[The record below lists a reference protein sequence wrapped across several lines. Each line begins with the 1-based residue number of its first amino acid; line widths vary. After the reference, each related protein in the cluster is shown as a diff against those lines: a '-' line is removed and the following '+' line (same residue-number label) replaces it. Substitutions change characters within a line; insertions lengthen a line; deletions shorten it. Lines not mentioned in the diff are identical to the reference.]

1 MAWLATKLLIAII
14 MVQCS
19 LSQVAFKNIQLTTP
33 RKGIA
38 SAVVNSSVYFIGG
51 LNNNDNVAT
60 PLIEIYNSYS
70 DTWDAMT
77 LTSPRGFI
85 TPIISEPNIYLI
97 GGYDWINIP
106 YIYSPSDRDFLQL
119 TNSSGPTVRNPTQI
133 SIFDSVLVVAGD
145 YSVDFL
151 DINTMIWS
159 YNETL
164 TQLMNQNPGAHVIVA
179 ENVIIVIEPT
189 RSTSAWI
196 YDIQTTKIIQHN
208 NVVDGGSTDIVRFEG
223 SNGVVFLIFNDKCLL
238 YNVAKNEWR
247 TWNTTN
253 IRFVAHAGGYS
264 YVLGD
269 YLFSD
274 NWNNSLSFIGL
285 ATHTHQFTF
294 GAYVCFMYAANIRV
308 NYGGVG
314 QSFPVPYD
322 ALSTDQFSHGVEWG
336 EDKYVFAD
344 GKIVNLLSASNRNI
358 TLIGDFSP
366 LVVEALFVLDSDRIA
381 IFTADFVMHIY
392 NGNTLALDMYTV
404 SFVPEYLIGDQ
415 FFTLSMSFL
424 VSDPASITEFQSNFG
439 SRPTFVSR
447 SGDSLIAILRDA
459 DAVYYKAMDIYNY
472 QDDEWILNATM
483 PSELFRI
490 LNAAPVPTPVFF
502 FNAALVNNEMIFLW
516 NLDGFATYNISG
528 NEWSAVE
535 TLAITIYP
543 FPSFGQ
549 SFALEPIVDDSIF
562 IGSYTLEYFYQ
573 IDINSRNWTKTSD
586 LSSNDPTSAE
596 TFNLIQRVAYNNKIY
611 ALRYSSSAQKIDA
624 IVYYDPSSGNWDS
637 TLLPFAVQFASMV
650 LANETLV
657 VFTMNSTLFYWQIG
671 SAEWYT
677 SPFSYNFMPSV
688 ATATA
693 SHLFVGGGIDSYTGV
708 LNDQVAIF
716 AISDFV
722 PPPVAVISPNQQPSD
737 VSGLSGDSP
746 LIAAIIVPIVV
757 VIAAGVA
764 LLIILIRRRDK
775 KRKNSVTTVGLE
787 ARYGEWFTPFSD
799 IQFGDQ
805 LGQGANGQVFKG
817 RWKNTEVALKV
828 SMTQANSSVIS
839 ELSLMINLRS
849 HPNIVQLLG
858 FSVHPETDSVI
869 LILEFCNGG
878 SLDNALFN
886 ENSTTVIPLEK
897 KISWI
902 KEIASGINHLH
913 SNNIVHRDIAARNI
927 LLHNDEAKVTDFG
940 MSRLIDEQQ
949 QRGTTKSEL
958 GPIRWMAPE
967 ALKEKQYSAKSDAW
981 SFGILMFE
989 VIAQQEPHLN
999 EDPITVGR
1007 SIRDEGKT
1015 PSVPSSCPPAL
1026 ATLIQNC
1033 WKMNP
1038 DHRPSFAQILEE
1050 LEKL

>member
-1 MAWLATKLLIAII
+1 MTWLATKLFIVSI

-33 RKGIA
+33 RIGIA
-38 SAVVNSSVYFIGG
+38 SAVVNGSVYFIGG
-51 LNNNDNVAT
+51 FINNDNVAT
-60 PLIEIYNSYS
+60 PLIEIYNSFN
-70 DTWDAMT
+70 DTWEAMT

-85 TPIISEPNIYLI
+85 TPVISEPNIYLI

-133 SIFDSVLVVAGD
+133 AIFDSALVVAGN

-151 DINTMIWS
+151 DINTMMWS

-196 YDIQTTKIIQHN
+196 YDIQTTQLIQYN
-208 NVVDGGSTDIVRFEG
+208 NVVDSGSTDLVRFEG
-223 SNGVVFLIFNDKCLL
+223 SNGVVFMIFNDKCLL

-269 YLFSD
+269 YLYSD

-322 ALSTDQFSHGVEWG
+322 ALSTDQFSHGDFKLLEQRNELLVQVFGELWRSPDLLQVNVEQN
-336 EDKYVFAD
+336 A
-344 GKIVNLLSASNRNI
+344 
-358 TLIGDFSP
+358 FSCK
-366 LVVEALFVLDSDRIA
+366 VVLDKDRIA
-381 IFTADFVMHIY
+381 IFTADFVMYIY
-392 NGNTLALDMYTV
+392 NGNTLILDLYTV
-404 SFVPEYLIGDQ
+404 SFVPKYLIGDQ

-424 VSDPASITEFQSNFG
+424 VSDPASVTEFQSNFG
-439 SRPTFVSR
+439 SSPTFVSR
-447 SGDSLIAILRDA
+447 SGDSLIAILQEA
-459 DAVYYKAMDIYNY
+459 DAVYYKAMDVYNF
-472 QDDEWILNATM
+472 QDDEWIFNATM

-562 IGSYTLEYFYQ
+562 IGSYTFEYFYQ
-573 IDINSRNWTKTSD
+573 IDINSRNWTKTAG
-586 LSSNDPTSAE
+586 LSSNDPTSTE
-596 TFNLIQRVAYNNKIY
+596 TFNLTQRVAYNNKIY
-611 ALRYSSSAQKIDA
+611 SLRYSSSAQKIDA
-624 IVYYDPSSGNWDS
+624 IVYYDPSKDNWDS

-677 SPFSYNFMPSV
+677 SPFPYNFMPSV

-722 PPPVAVISPNQQPSD
+722 PPPVAVKSPNQQPSD
-737 VSGLSGDSP
+737 MSGLSGDSP

-764 LLIILIRRRDK
+764 LLIILIRRGDK
-775 KRKNSVTTVGLE
+775 KRNNNATTVRLE

-858 FSVHPETDSVI
+858 FSVHPETDSVV

-878 SLDNALFN
+878 SLDNALFD
-886 ENSTTVIPLEK
+886 ENSTAVIPLEK

-940 MSRLIDEQQ
+940 MSRLINEQQ

-967 ALKEKQYSAKSDAW
+967 ALKEKQYSAKS
-981 SFGILMFE
+981 GTNL
-989 VIAQQEPHLN
+989 
-999 EDPITVGR
+999 
-1007 SIRDEGKT
+1007 
-1015 PSVPSSCPPAL
+1015 
-1026 ATLIQNC
+1026 TLI
-1033 WKMNP
+1033 MT
-1038 DHRPSFAQILEE
+1038 L
-1050 LEKL
+1050 